1 MGFWG
6 WLVVMLVA
14 IVVVAL
20 ATLRARRTTLWCPER
35 ELLAEVE
42 LEGDAYVA
50 DPGGRR
56 ILFCS
61 LRDPSRICNRGCLT
75 RFSPLRLEG

>member
-6 WLVVMLVA
+6 WLLVMLAAA
-14 IVVVAL
+14 IVAMAL
-20 ATLRARRTTLWCPER
+20 ARARRTTLWCPER

-50 DPGGRR
+50 DPGGRQ

-61 LRDPSRICNRGCLT
+61 LRDPSRWTCNRGCLT
-75 RFSPLRLEG
+75 RFSPPRLEG